1 LPWALQS
8 SAGSFEG
15 GRGDAL
21 ASNRREAN
29 LWAEGGT
36 GDYDMKMRYCLLFS
50 LPLWAAP
57 VSARAQGS
65 FQNLGF
71 ESATLVPAGFHLVQF
86 APAFP
91 GWSGYIGGVQETL
104 AVYNNVYLD
113 TSGIAI
119 IDRGW
124 TNSLGQYGSVIEGNY
139 TAVLMAG
146 VVNGLNDPEDVTL
159 SQTSLVPASVQS
171 LWFKAQLD
179 GPFGF
184 LQVTLG
190 GERLSLLDMGSG
202 TNYTLYAA
210 DIHSFAGQTAE
221 LDFTAFAQ
229 RPHIGDNYVFLDAI
243 QFSDQPIPEPGVAG
257 LWALGILLVAW
268 RRR

>member
-1 LPWALQS
+1 
-8 SAGSFEG
+8 
-15 GRGDAL
+15 
-21 ASNRREAN
+21 
-29 LWAEGGT
+29 
-36 GDYDMKMRYCLLFS
+36 MKMRCFLLFS
-50 LPLWAAP
+50 LPLWVAP

-71 ESATLVPAGFHLVQF
+71 ESSTLVPAGFDLVQF
-86 APAFP
+86 MPAFP
-91 GWSGYIGGVQETL
+91 GWSGYIGGVQQTL

-124 TNSLGQYGSVIEGNY
+124 ANSFGQYGSVIEGNY

-146 VVNGLNDPEDVTL
+146 VVDGIPEDVTL
-159 SQTSLVPASVQS
+159 SQMSLVPVAAQS
-171 LWFKAQLD
+171 LWFKAELN
-179 GPFGF
+179 GPPLLF

-190 GERLSLLDMGSG
+190 GERLSLVPRGSG

-210 DIHSFAGQTAE
+210 DIRSFAGQTAE

-229 RPHIGDNYVFLDAI
+229 RPHVTENYVFLDAI

-257 LWALGILLVAW
+257 LCALGFLLVAW
-268 RRR
+268 KRVAS